1 MEPSSCVVSGP
12 VGWEQQLNDN
22 TVVFNDNG
30 ERVVGE
36 NVIYV
41 RVAGSK
47 DAPAELR
54 LAFKQAVS
62 LAGLAITCNA
72 RFAEVYTQNDAL
84 LKYHSTI
91 RGTNTDEQNVFASTM
106 QEELECREVVLK
118 FLSIKPAVDT
128 GIATAVDLHQLRLQN
143 FHLQYRR
150 VKRDITTSSN
160 TSQSSNASAMNM
172 MSMMALSMMAAP
184 GGGLGPV
191 SRAVSSPSRGANT
204 GLQEG
209 GGAGAGGMAALL
221 GMAVS
226 AMQQP
231 GRAGNSLCPAGVPA
245 GTAYRD
251 SGGPSNAMHG
261 VHVWSVEPAAHRIK
275 GTIAVDDPDA
285 QISISNRDDSEFSHG
300 VGHTGGECVAQTVD
314 LGTAAPVRRAE
325 TPAAAKAKA
334 AAAPKAAAGS
344 APALDV
350 SQLASILWT
359 VKSSIVSEIDTLLER
374 RLAPVIAKLDA
385 LEGQVQE
392 LRRQQHSSGNS
403 EIGQPPVTS
412 GAVREGDN
420 RERCD
425 SMLNSEHTVD

>member
-1 MEPSSCVVSGP
+1 MEPSSCVVFGP
-12 VGWEQQLNDN
+12 GGWEQQLNDN

-41 RVAGSK
+41 RLAGSK

-62 LAGLAITCNA
+62 VAGLAITCNA

-91 RGTNTDEQNVFASTM
+91 RGTSTDEQNVFASTM

-128 GIATAVDLHQLRLQN
+128 SIATADDLLQLRLQN

-150 VKRDITTSSN
+150 VERDSTTSSN
-160 TSQSSNASAMNM
+160 SSQSSNASAMNM

-184 GGGLGPV
+184 CGGLGPA
-191 SRAVSSPSRGANT
+191 SRAVSGPSRGATT
-204 GLQEG
+204 GMQEGGSG
-209 GGAGAGGMAALL
+209 GGAGGMSALL

-226 AMQQP
+226 AMQQS
-231 GRAGNSLCPAGVPA
+231 GRDGNSLNSARA
-245 GTAYRD
+245 LTGT
-251 SGGPSNAMHG
+251 GGRGGRGLSDP
-261 VHVWSVEPAAHRIK
+261 VHRVHTRPVDPTAHQND
-275 GTIAVDDPDA
+275 VDGPDA
-285 QISISNRDDSEFSHG
+285 QFSNSTRDDSEISHG
-300 VGHTGGECVAQTVD
+300 VGHAGGEGAAQTTGPSRAVRR
-314 LGTAAPVRRAE
+314 TAAP
-325 TPAAAKAKA
+325 AATTAKA
-334 AAAPKAAAGS
+334 AAASKAAAGA
-344 APALDV
+344 APALDI

-385 LEGQVQE
+385 LEGQVRE
-392 LRRQQHSSGNS
+392 LRRQQHSSGNG
-403 EIGQPPVTS
+403 ENGRPPVTS

-420 RERCD
+420 KERRCD
-425 SMLNSEHTVD
+425 SILDSEHTVD

>member
-1 MEPSSCVVSGP
+1 MEPSSCVVFGP
-12 VGWEQQLNDN
+12 GGWEQQLNDN

-41 RVAGSK
+41 RLAGSK

-62 LAGLAITCNA
+62 VAGLAITCNA

-91 RGTNTDEQNVFASTM
+91 RGTSTDEQNVFASTM

-128 GIATAVDLHQLRLQN
+128 SIATADDLLQLRLQN

-150 VKRDITTSSN
+150 VERDSTTSSN
-160 TSQSSNASAMNM
+160 SSQSSNASAMNM

-184 GGGLGPV
+184 CGGLGPA
-191 SRAVSSPSRGANT
+191 SRAVSGPSRGATT
-204 GLQEG
+204 GMQEGGSG
-209 GGAGAGGMAALL
+209 GGAGGMSALL
-221 GMAVS
+221 GMVVS
-226 AMQQP
+226 AMQQS
-231 GRAGNSLCPAGVPA
+231 GRDGNSLNSARALTDTG
-245 GTAYRD
+245 R
-251 SGGPSNAMHG
+251 GGHG
-261 VHVWSVEPAAHRIK
+261 LSDPVHTVHTRPVDPAAHQNN
-275 GTIAVDDPDA
+275 VDGPDA
-285 QISISNRDDSEFSHG
+285 EFSNSTRDDSEISHG
-300 VGHTGGECVAQTVD
+300 VGHAGGEGAAQTTGPSPAVRR
-314 LGTAAPVRRAE
+314 TAAP
-325 TPAAAKAKA
+325 AAATAKA
-334 AAAPKAAAGS
+334 AAVSKAAAGA
-344 APALDV
+344 APALDI
-350 SQLASILWT
+350 SQLVSILWT

-385 LEGQVQE
+385 LEGQVRE

-403 EIGQPPVTS
+403 ENGRPSVTC

-420 RERCD
+420 KERCD
-425 SMLNSEHTVD
+425 SILDSEHTVD